1 MLLTIV
7 IIISSIL
14 TGISP
19 ILFKKW
25 IIVNIYP
32 EYGGVWE
39 CVLGFVSGTAGITR
53 EELGHRL
60 SKAFSLLDRYLM
72 AGGLA
77 GFIGYVLLVFCFRF
91 GHVSTIFSMS
101 SLQFVVTAVFSRLY
115 LKEDLSLGEVV
126 GMVIIIVGVSLLV
139 PQA

>member
-1 MLLTIV
+1 MLLTIA

-25 IIVNIYP
+25 ITVKIHP

-39 CVLGFVSGTAGITR
+39 CVLGFVRGAADITR
-53 EELGHRL
+53 EELGHYL
-60 SKAFSLLDRYLM
+60 SKAFSLMDRYLM

-77 GFIGYVLLVFCFRF
+77 GFLGYVLLVFCFRF
-91 GHVSTIFSMS
+91 GYVSTIFSIS
-101 SLQFVVTAVFSRLY
+101 SLQFVVTAMFSRLY
-115 LKEDLSLGEVV
+115 LKEDLSLGEAV
-126 GMVIIIVGVSLLV
+126 GMAIIIVGVSLLV